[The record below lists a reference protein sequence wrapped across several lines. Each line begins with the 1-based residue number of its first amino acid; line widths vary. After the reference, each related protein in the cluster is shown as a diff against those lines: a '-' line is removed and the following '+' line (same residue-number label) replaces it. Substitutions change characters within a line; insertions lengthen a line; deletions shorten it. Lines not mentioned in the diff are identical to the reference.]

1 MEAAY
6 LDLLR
11 DVLENGE
18 DAIDRT
24 GTGTRSLFG
33 RQMRFDLSEA
43 FPAITTKTL
52 AWRAVK
58 GELLWFLEGSG
69 SNERLAEITTGNR
82 DARTIW
88 TDNAEAPYWKPKA
101 AYAGDLGRVYGV
113 QWRKWQSTEH
123 LTAPNEAEM
132 HDDGSVSMWGANL
145 LVKEIDQI
153 ARIVESLRTNPK
165 DRRMI
170 LTAFNVGELDQ
181 MALPPCHMFAQFHVN
196 MKTNKLNSQVYIRSN
211 DLGLGAPFNIASYAL
226 LTMMIAQV
234 CNLEYGDF
242 VHTFGDAHLY
252 KDHFEQAKL
261 QLTRTTLPLPQMK
274 INPQV
279 NDIESFVYEDFEL
292 IGYQS
297 HPHIKAKV
305 SV

>member
-226 LTMMIAQV
+226 LQHMLAQV
-234 CNLEYGDF
+234 SGRDVGELII
-242 VHTFGDAHLY
+242 TIGDAHIY
-252 KDHFEQAKL
+252 SNHFDQVKEQLSRTPFAPP
-261 QLTRTTLPLPQMK
+261 QLK
-274 INPQV
+274 INPEIKEI
-279 NDIESFVYEDFEL
+279 DDFKMDDFAL
-292 IGYQS
+292 VGYKN
-297 HPHIKAKV
+297 HPAIKAPMAV
-305 SV
+305 